1 MELVSFPKWQ
11 SVSSPNRQLVIEF
24 VYPKSATASISITK
38 SVFDIINF
46 SVNEDE
52 NQDPNE
58 YLSNYDYLFEE
69 GNPFKKASSDENL

>member
-1 MELVSFPKWQ
+1 M
-11 SVSSPNRQLVIEF
+11 
-24 VYPKSATASISITK
+24 YPKSATASIVFIIS
-38 SVFDIINF
+38 SVFNIIYF

>member
-1 MELVSFPKWQ
+1 MD
-11 SVSSPNRQLVIEF
+11 
-24 VYPKSATASISITK
+24 PKSGPASIVFIIS
-38 SVFDIINF
+38 SVFDVIHF

>member
-1 MELVSFPKWQ
+1 MELVNF
-11 SVSSPNRQLVIEF
+11 PNRQLVIEL
-24 VYPKSATASISITK
+24 VYPKSDPAPIVFIIS

>member
-1 MELVSFPKWQ
+1 M
-11 SVSSPNRQLVIEF
+11 
-24 VYPKSATASISITK
+24 
-38 SVFDIINF
+38 FDIINF

>member
-1 MELVSFPKWQ
+1 M
-11 SVSSPNRQLVIEF
+11 
-24 VYPKSATASISITK
+24 YPKSATASIVFIIP
-38 SVFDIINF
+38 SVFNIINF

>member
-1 MELVSFPKWQ
+1 MNL
-11 SVSSPNRQLVIEF
+11 
-24 VYPKSATASISITK
+24 
-38 SVFDIINF
+38 

-69 GNPFKKASSDENL
+69 GNPFKKANSDENLWNDFTELLK

>member
-1 MELVSFPKWQ
+1 MELVSF
-11 SVSSPNRQLVIEF
+11 PNRQLVIEL
-24 VYPKSATASISITK
+24 VYPKSDPAPIVFIIS

>member
-1 MELVSFPKWQ
+1 MELVSFFQ
-11 SVSSPNRQLVIEF
+11 S
-24 VYPKSATASISITK
+24 TASL
-38 SVFDIINF
+38 IIMNF

-69 GNPFKKASSDENL
+69 GNPFKKTSSDENL